1 MNPFGRILD
10 LLLVLLLASGGSGE
24 VPAVVGQE
32 TVAFADPL
40 PFWGRVDCVQHAP
53 GLTPAH
59 QVIPRGGDPAPSA
72 TGQPQGN
79 ASFRRLTVYDS
90 DDVSGE
96 RCELGLN
103 DRLGPTVFYREG
115 TRRITFV
122 SIRIPKSTPIGE
134 LFRVVYQN
142 KQVQPYD
149 SPEQASMVELQVRD
163 GLWRLDVDYRNVWKA
178 PAQAGVWARFA
189 FDVVYSRDPAV
200 GSVRVEADLDGDGS
214 FEERSELR
222 SLATLRTEV
231 AGVLGP
237 PEGDS
242 IPSHLRAGIY
252 QDAGYACP
260 LEGPGCSID
269 VDNLQVL
276 SAPVPARP

>member
-1 MNPFGRILD
+1 MSPFGRSLD
-10 LLLVLLLASGGSGE
+10 LLIVLLLASGGSGE
-24 VPAVVGQE
+24 GPAVIGVD
-32 TVAFADPL
+32 TAKYADPL

-59 QVIPRGGDPAPSA
+59 QLIPRGGDPAPTA

-79 ASFRRLTVYDS
+79 TSFRRLTVYDS
-90 DDVSGE
+90 DDVYGE

-103 DRLGPTVFYREG
+103 DRSGPTVYYQEG
-115 TRRITFV
+115 TRRITFI
-122 SIRIPKSTPIGE
+122 SIRIPKSTPVGE

-142 KQVQPYD
+142 KQAQPYD
-149 SPEQASMVELQVRD
+149 SPEQASMMELQVRD
-163 GLWRLDVDYRNVWKA
+163 GLWRLDVDYRNVWKGR
-178 PAQAGVWARFA
+178 AQTGVWARFA

-200 GSVRVEADLDGDGS
+200 GSILMEADLDGDGS
-214 FEERSELR
+214 FEERSEPR
-222 SLATLRTEV
+222 SLATLRTE
-231 AGVLGP
+231 GPGYLGP

-269 VDNLQVL
+269 IDNVQVL
-276 SAPVPARP
+276 SAPVPPRP